1 MKIRPFYLTL
11 DDPEFVAN
19 YAQEMI
25 DHIQIALHKKE
36 PFRTYPEC
44 EYLWD
49 RPRGFRAIARSVKDL
64 KELLARLEQIEGPV
78 RDLSSAEHRVLRA
91 DFIKRKT
98 LT

>member
-49 RPRGFRAIARSVKDL
+49 RPRCFRAIGRHVKDL

-78 RDLSSAEHRVLRA
+78 RDLSSAEHRVLR
-91 DFIKRKT
+91 DNFTKRKA

>member
-1 MKIRPFYLTL
+1 MKIQPFYLTL

-25 DHIQIALHKKE
+25 EHIMCSLHKRE
-36 PFRTYPEC
+36 PFRSYPDC

-49 RPRGFRAIARSVKDL
+49 RPRCFRAISRNIRDL
-64 KELLARLEQIEGPV
+64 KELLARLEQIEG
-78 RDLSSAEHRVLRA
+78 RDRELSSAEHRVLRA

>member
-25 DHIQIALHKKE
+25 EHIQRCLHKKE
-36 PFRTYPEC
+36 PFRFYPEC

-49 RPRGFRAIARSVKDL
+49 RGRNFRAMSRHIKDL
-64 KELLARLEQIEGPV
+64 KELLARLEQIEG
-78 RDLSSAEHRVLRA
+78 RNRELNSADHRVLRA
-91 DFIKRKT
+91 EFTKRKT

>member
-1 MKIRPFYLTL
+1 MKIQPFYLTL

-25 DHIQIALHKKE
+25 EHIQLHLHKKE
-36 PFRTYPEC
+36 PFRSYPDC

-49 RPRGFRAIARSVKDL
+49 RPRCFRAISRNIRDL
-64 KELLARLEQIEGPV
+64 KQLLARLEQIEG
-78 RDLSSAEHRVLRA
+78 RDRELSSAEHRVLRA